1 MGKPPDFTPGV
12 FSFFVRACVCV
23 YAVVAICFEKTA
35 RKTRHKDRS
44 TFSQLSKEVD
54 LLVYCEKVRNLCGGP
69 SEWFSQ
75 SISARVHSVAGAD
88 GVGVRTGGFFLFRM

>member
-1 MGKPPDFTPGV
+1 MF
-12 FSFFVRACVCV
+12 
-23 YAVVAICFEKTA
+23 
-35 RKTRHKDRS
+35 RKTYGSNKKTPHKDRSKTRILRVFYFS

-75 SISARVHSVAGAD
+75 SISARLHSVAGAD